1 MEHLLDDDEDMAHLY
16 LTRKNLIAQEEELNS
31 MVSPVNSPRVSHL
44 SSRRSS
50 NTSFVSSANDYN
62 VEELEMLLEAYFVQ
76 IDGTRKKILAV
87 CFFLSI
93 CTIYL
98 YLSILICLYALLC
111 MIMDSSVFE
120 L

>member
-87 CFFLSI
+87 CFF
-93 CTIYL
+93 IYL
-98 YLSILICLYALLC
+98 YFFILFCLFHC
-111 MIMDSSVFE
+111 
-120 L
+120 